1 MKKSLLYLAVVALLL
16 PLAAC
21 KKTTHDYLMGS
32 WYLRSYKVKD
42 LKLDTTYV
50 TSYWEDVIYD
60 FRSDGGYRRFVHNGS
75 ISNGTWSTPQEGE
88 MFLDGLRYRLTQREK
103 FEFTIEKA
111 QIEVDSMMPEWYF
124 IRKY

>member
-1 MKKSLLYLAVVALLL
+1 MYLAAAALLL

-21 KKTTHDYLMGS
+21 KKTTRDYLMGS
-32 WYLRSYKVKD
+32 WYLRSYKVKN

-60 FRSDGGYRRFVHNGS
+60 FRSDGVYRRFIHNGS
-75 ISNGTWSTPQEGE
+75 VSNGTWSAPQEGE
-88 MFLDGLRYRLTQREK
+88 MFLDGLRYRLIQREK

-111 QIEVDSMMPEWYF
+111 QIEADSLMPEWYF